1 MKKRIFINITLP
13 VCKYLESHITEY
25 HDGYV
30 EEDNLCTIDPNNK
43 AHCLD
48 YDTNCD
54 KAVAKDNC
62 GMTKEELL
70 NLIET
75 TLKQYATD
83 NEVYTDHDLAEA
95 VLNKIL
101 EKANV

>member
-1 MKKRIFINITLP
+1 MKKRVFISYTMP

-30 EEDNLCTIDPNNK
+30 EEDNLCTINPSNK
-43 AHCLD
+43 TYCLN

-54 KAVAKDNC
+54 KAVARDDS
-62 GMTKEELL
+62 GITKEDLL

-83 NEVYTDHDLAEA
+83 NEIYTDHELAEA
-95 VLNKIL
+95 VLNKLL

>member
-1 MKKRIFINITLP
+1 MKKRIFISYAMP
-13 VCKYLESHITEY
+13 VCKYLETHVTEY
-25 HDGYV
+25 HDGY
-30 EEDNLCTIDPNNK
+30 EEVDHFCTINPKDK
-43 AHCLD
+43 EYCLN
-48 YDTNCD
+48 YDESCD
-54 KAVAKDNC
+54 KAVAMDSR

-83 NEVYTDHDLAEA
+83 NEIYTDHELAEA
-95 VLNKIL
+95 VLTKLL